1 MIELSR
7 LAQAIHGESIKIEHA
22 WKEKLALL
30 GIKPGLDWRDIKF
43 ENVVATGGKARS
55 INRCYRVE
63 LDNGEAIYFKRYLYL
78 KPKPQFWMMPS
89 KAAIEVWGY
98 NQLRSMGLET
108 PEVLAYGEH
117 RSLGRLYA
125 AFIVT
130 KEINNTVDMEKFAHD
145 NWYFMPKPEQ
155 DRIYHQLSKQI
166 MHIAHTMHAHNF
178 YHHDFKWRNILVQ
191 KNSDDYKAILIDGP
205 RASIKHLRKA
215 RGELVD
221 IAGLA
226 RIAKFYL
233 RRTEQLRWL
242 RDFCGD
248 ADKAKILFRKI
259 QKYMSTREPV
269 DPRPTSS
276 PTDS

>member
-1 MIELSR
+1 MITLTR
-7 LAQAIHGESIKIEHA
+7 RAQTFNGEFIRVADS
-22 WKEKLALL
+22 WQEKLVKA
-30 GIKPGLDWRDIKF
+30 GIKQDLYWRELDTGTI
-43 ENVVATGGKARS
+43 VATGGKTRS
-55 INRCYRVE
+55 INRCYRIE
-63 LDNGEAIYFKRYLYL
+63 LDSGEIIYFKRYLYL

-98 NQLRSMGLET
+98 NLLRKMGLET
-108 PEVLAYGEH
+108 PEVIAYGEH
-117 RSLGRLYA
+117 RRLGHLHA
-125 AFIVT
+125 AFVVT
-130 KEINNTVDMEKFAHD
+130 KEVINTVDMEKFAHD
-145 NWYFMPKPEQ
+145 TWYFLPKPEQ
-155 DRIYHQLSKQI
+155 DRIYRQLSQQI
-166 MHIAHTMHAHNF
+166 MHIAQTMHAHNF

-191 KNSDDYKAILIDGP
+191 KNGDDYKAILIDGP

-248 ADKAKILFRKI
+248 SDKAKILFRKI

-276 PTDS
+276 AIDP